1 MNPTTT
7 TERRRAAEQRLHE
20 LPPVAP
26 ADRLALVLGLQLL
39 LWGERRRQE
48 RGVRAARSEQARR
61 SGAADRAATASR
73 STFEV
78 RGRSGPTW

>member
-7 TERRRAAEQRLHE
+7 TDRRREAEQRLHE
-20 LPPVAP
+20 LPPAAP

-48 RGVRAARSEQARR
+48 RGARAARGEQARR
-61 SGAADRAATASR
+61 SGAAGRSAAASR
-73 STFEV
+73 STFEQ
-78 RGRSGPTW
+78 RSRSGPTW